1 MQKLLMKQARALL
14 NPGEKEVVELELDLA
29 SLASYNGETWLI
41 EKGEYEIRVG
51 ASSRDIRRVGRF
63 FIDDYRVH
71 G

>member
-1 MQKLLMKQARALL
+1 
-14 NPGEKEVVELELDLA
+14 VVELELDLA